1 MVVHVQAVDTGLLSL
16 LPHGLGARLMY
27 FWRDNCGLPCCTN
40 TSGSESS
47 AQRAAQRWT
56 AHVNEG
62 AVAEMSE
69 ATCNI
74 CAETHPGGE
83 LAFVFLLGAIAH
95 FNSTF
100 VLVVCNVTTC
110 VLL

>member
-1 MVVHVQAVDTGLLSL
+1 
-16 LPHGLGARLMY
+16 MY
-27 FWRDNCGLPCCTN
+27 FGGGNCGLPCCTSA
-40 TSGSESS
+40 TGGESS
-47 AQRAAQRWT
+47 AQRAAWRWT

-69 ATCNI
+69 ATCNN
-74 CAETHPGGE
+74 CAETHFGGE

>member
-1 MVVHVQAVDTGLLSL
+1 M
-16 LPHGLGARLMY
+16 
-27 FWRDNCGLPCCTN
+27 
-40 TSGSESS
+40 
-47 AQRAAQRWT
+47 
-56 AHVNEG
+56 NEG